1 MPVYKDEKRGTW
13 YFRVYIEDK
22 FGNRKQKS
30 RSGFKTKGEAKPKND
45 FFCQLLKNV
54 IIII

>member
-30 RSGFKTKGEAKPKND
+30 RSGFKTKGFAVLIYSIV
-45 FFCQLLKNV
+45 FYFS
-54 IIII
+54 